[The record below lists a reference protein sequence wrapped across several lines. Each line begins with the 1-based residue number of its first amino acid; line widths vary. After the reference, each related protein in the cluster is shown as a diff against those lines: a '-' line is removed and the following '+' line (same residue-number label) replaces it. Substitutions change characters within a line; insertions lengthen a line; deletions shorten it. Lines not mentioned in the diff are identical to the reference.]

1 MIIANNILLLIAVG
15 ICMINKAGVI
25 LIGRFFYGMCAGTFT
40 VMCPKFIS
48 EVAPTEY
55 KGPFGAM
62 SQFMCVFGILAVTLM
77 GLHVPNCI
85 TQQNVEKFPD
95 INVNGTNL
103 VGSFLNLTNNLCT
116 SPPNEFPSNV
126 CLDPNGP
133 LVQNYWRVVWGIP
146 ALLGVI

>member
-25 LIGRFFYGMCAGTFT
+25 LIGRLLYGMCAGTFT

-85 TQQNVEKFPD
+85 TTKDVTNFPS
-95 INVNGTNL
+95 INTNGTNL
-103 VGSFLNLTNNLCT
+103 VGSFLFPNNTLCT
-116 SPPNEFPSNV
+116 SPP
-126 CLDPNGP
+126 
-133 LVQNYWRVVWGIP
+133 
-146 ALLGVI
+146 